1 MKKSKILN
9 IALTT
14 VMLLSTVLT
23 PQMSHALADMQTED
37 AERTSEVEETDVD
50 VIKEE
55 STDDTNDNSG
65 DGDSA
70 EVVEMDSE
78 NEPIEPKDEK
88 PVESDDAVENGE
100 PTDDNNN
107 SPPVEENEREEENNS
122 EADVDNE
129 SAEIETFNA
138 ELQTDLGNI
147 FTNPRLTLN
156 GEEIQDGNIIDIDEN
171 TTIQLAYEWHTEGLD
186 VYAKDTASIQLPDI
200 FRQVNIQNQP
210 VIAGGLNVGTYN
222 IVGGQLTI
230 TFNENI
236 EDGAVSNGVVGL
248 NLNFDTEKFEE
259 NIEQR
264 IAFNDR
270 DETTLNVIAR
280 PTGSISG
287 ITKEGHTDR
296 DMNAREITWTIDVMN
311 DNDAPII
318 DAVLQDILPE
328 GLLNPRDFVI
338 NELSVGINGDKQ
350 VGNTVDINAEVDGNE
365 FIIDFPE
372 IAPFNGYRVQ
382 YITTI
387 EDYSITEFTNNAKFS
402 YGDTELPADTTVFA
416 GNRSNPIEKRGYYNE
431 KTGQIDWTINVNKS
445 GGVIDEAVVY
455 DNLPEELKLV
465 DGSIEVSKFNSDWN
479 LIENIEIDETDFP
492 INLGKIEANE
502 IYQIKFSTDIDWS
515 EVNNGEYQ
523 NHNQFTNQTELRDG
537 DIKIG
542 EDETTVDHWR
552 ATLLEK
558 TGASNVDYANKT
570 LTWTVEVNK
579 AKHPLNNVVV
589 NDIIPEGLS
598 ISEDDVVITGEDGE
612 PYQANDV
619 SVDGQ
624 NVRIDLGNI
633 GTETITIK
641 YTTAIEDFTINEFD
655 NKATIDG
662 DGIGEEDHD
671 DNEIIE
677 PPANSFFKDFKGIN
691 YNEKTIDWSLTVNP
705 IREAITEL
713 TIVDTFPN
721 KGMILLPD
729 TLVVKVGGVEV
740 EEGFTLRPNE
750 EDGVRGYHK
759 GFTIVFDNELLP
771 LNAQMEITYQTSY
784 DPQREVEGNTLDLH
798 ANVEEEN
805 PVRVYKNHAQFTGE
819 TENGNEF
826 DTGREDEETVREDS
840 WNSGKKEG
848 QLVHE
853 DADGKLADG
862 WTSGNERKI
871 AWQLYINYQK
881 QNLGSDIVIED
892 TLDYEGTIDE
902 GSVIVSVYEVAAN
915 GDTTITDEVLSEEN
929 YTVQYNGQSFTLTFA
944 EDFVVSERYVVQF
957 TTTVPKVSQPTYTNN
972 ATVKVGDSEFPYSGT
987 VNYDKYDHYLAKGAV
1002 GLNGNQVY
1010 TGDEI
1015 EWQVTVNESLSI
1027 VQNAVITDTV
1037 SDGLVYVEDSLS
1049 IETVGGTKLV
1059 ESEDYTLNVSE
1070 TDGGETA
1077 LTITLDRDLAG
1088 TLVLNYTTVVTAI
1101 DGQVN
1106 NTVELDGE
1114 NIETETITSD
1124 RLSAR
1129 QFSWIGGDFNPNR
1142 GAIRLTKVDAE
1153 EVVTIENNE
1162 ATFSLWY
1169 ELNGEKIQYTQVDND
1184 GNVIPFTTENGI
1196 LEIGNLPIRTYYLTE
1211 IEPPEGYVLSEEV
1224 IELTVEPFGSNE
1236 NYYELE
1242 FENIKEKIDVTGT
1255 KVWINGPQPS
1265 IELQLFRDGEA
1276 FGDSVVL
1283 ETGETEYTWTDL
1295 DRTDINGNAYDYTV
1309 DEVEVPENYEKT
1321 ILDDGVTITN
1331 EFVSPLINIPVEKEW
1346 EDANNQDG
1354 IRPESI
1360 EVKLLADGEETDAD
1374 NLTLNAENN
1383 WKGTFTD
1390 LPELNEAGEV
1400 IIYTIEEVDVPEGYG
1415 SNVDGDMSEGFNIT
1429 NSYTPEITEVSGTK
1443 EWDDA
1448 NNQDGIRPES
1458 ITVNLLANGAE
1469 VDEQVVTAD
1478 EEGNWSYE
1486 FTGLPKYEAGEEITY
1501 TVTEDTVEDY
1511 TPAVDGHDII
1521 NSYTPEER
1529 SVTVTKTWDDANNQD
1544 GKRPES
1550 IEVQLYANGD
1560 EYGESVVLSDENDWT
1575 HTWTKL
1581 AVHEP
1586 VGNEIEYT
1594 VKELNAHED
1603 YDVDIND
1610 ENLGNVIITNS
1621 YTPEVT
1627 DVSGEKIWED
1637 ADNQDGVR
1645 PDEITVSL
1653 LANGEEIDSQDVTAD
1668 DNWSY
1673 TFTDLPVYQPG
1684 EVGQEIEYT
1693 VVEAEIPEGYEVD
1706 YDGNNIINSYD
1717 PELVE
1722 VSITK
1727 EWNDEDNLAGFRPDQ
1742 IEVELIADGEA
1753 TGKVIAIVA
1762 DEDGNWEGSFINLP
1776 KYRDEGIQIDYT
1788 VQEVSLDEDLYSVE
1802 VIPSDEDLYDFTLI
1816 NTHEVERIN
1825 LNGAKTWDDADNQD
1839 GVRPDSI
1846 TVRLLANGKE
1856 VESIAVTDETD
1867 WKFKFTNLPKY
1878 QNGEEINY
1886 TIQEDDV
1893 EGYSTEIEGM
1903 NIVNSYTPGQTS
1915 INVVKAWDDVQ
1926 NQDGIRP
1933 ESITVKLLADGKDT
1947 GQKLVLTAENNW
1959 QGDFIELDL
1968 YSNGE
1973 LIKYTIEEIA
1983 VDGYEEVITG
1993 TSEDGFVITN
2003 THRPEDPE
2011 EPGKETPDDPKGSE
2025 ESDDD
2030 SDLPKTGEAASYT
2043 LLALILVGL
2052 GFGLHYYSKRRTN

>member
-1 MKKSKILN
+1 LKKSKILN

-23 PQMSHALADMQTED
+23 PQMSHALADMQAKD

-55 STDDTNDNSG
+55 SADDTNDNSG

-78 NEPIEPKDEK
+78 NEPEDVKDDPA
-88 PVESDDAVENGE
+88 PVEDDEVVSEE
-100 PTDDNNN
+100 PEDVKAN

-129 SAEIETFNA
+129 SAEIETFNVEPQA
-138 ELQTDLGNI
+138 DLGNI
-147 FTNPRLTLN
+147 FGFDWFRLDGVDVEDGDEVDFGQEYQIQYHWETDASVSAGDTASLELPDVFLEWSNTPNQDITLSDGTVVGKFTINNGVLEFTFDENIEGDGVQEGYVGFRLNFDREKFTEEYEQEIDFDNDGKRDLTVRVTPVEINTDLDKTGRTDSPVNAREVYWTVDLVNGADEAITNGTLADIIPDGLGEPYNFIVREITFDLDGNEIVGDIVDFNDPTLTDNGFEMTFDSVEGRSGYRVEYTTAIEDINVAQFTNEATFDAENTNLEAEATISGGERSNPIQKEGNRVWSSDDPEAGDQIEWTIIVNENGMSINDARVEDNLPDGLSVVPDSINITLN
-156 GEEIQDGNIIDIDEN
+156 GESTDIE
-171 TTIQLAYEWHTEGLD
+171 
-186 VYAKDTASIQLPDI
+186 ASEFP
-200 FRQVNIQNQP
+200 
-210 VIAGGLNVGTYN
+210 
-222 IVGGQLTI
+222 
-230 TFNENI
+230 I
-236 EDGAVSNGVVGL
+236 ELGAVSANETYRITFLTEINWGEVNGGDYLQNNGFMNTAILFDGEEEL
-248 NLNFDTEKFEE
+248 NDDDATVNWNRDPILEKVEAGNIDYE
-259 NIEQR
+259 NRTVTWEVTVNR
-264 IAFNDR
+264 AKHPLGDV
-270 DETTLNVIAR
+270 TV
-280 PTGSISG
+280 
-287 ITKEGHTDR
+287 TD
-296 DMNAREITWTIDVMN
+296 
-311 DNDAPII
+311 
-318 DAVLQDILPE
+318 QLPE
-328 GLLNPRDFVI
+328 GLSLTEI
-338 NELSVGINGDKQ
+338 N
-350 VGNTVDINAEVDGNE
+350 
-365 FIIDFPE
+365 
-372 IAPFNGYRVQ
+372 
-382 YITTI
+382 
-387 EDYSITEFTNNAKFS
+387 
-402 YGDTELPADTTVFA
+402 
-416 GNRSNPIEKRGYYNE
+416 
-431 KTGQIDWTINVNKS
+431 
-445 GGVIDEAVVY
+445 
-455 DNLPEELKLV
+455 
-465 DGSIEVSKFNSDWN
+465 
-479 LIENIEIDETDFP
+479 
-492 INLGKIEANE
+492 
-502 IYQIKFSTDIDWS
+502 
-515 EVNNGEYQ
+515 
-523 NHNQFTNQTELRDG
+523 
-537 DIKIG
+537 
-542 EDETTVDHWR
+542 
-552 ATLLEK
+552 
-558 TGASNVDYANKT
+558 
-570 LTWTVEVNK
+570 
-579 AKHPLNNVVV
+579 
-589 NDIIPEGLS
+589 
-598 ISEDDVVITGEDGE
+598 ITGEDDEEFSGAS
-612 PYQANDV
+612 YTD
-619 SVDGQ
+619 VDGLLTIELPD
-624 NVRIDLGNI
+624 V

-641 YTTAIEDFTINEFD
+641 YTTSIEDFGAEAFTNTVGM
-655 NKATIDG
+655 NG
-662 DGIGEEDHD
+662 DGVGEGGGDREVTIRPH
-671 DNEIIE
+671 
-677 PPANSFFKDFKGIN
+677 ANTYRKNFAGIN
-691 YNEKTIDWSLTVNP
+691 YEEKTINWRLNVNP
-705 IREAITEL
+705 TREDINEGFIIT
-713 TIVDTFPN
+713 DTFTN
-721 KGMILLPD
+721 DGLILLPD
-729 TLVVKVGGVEV
+729 SVEIALGEENLVAGTDYTLNPIDDNYQNGFTIEFHREIANAELVVNFTTSYDEQFIDEDENVLIPHSNGN
-740 EEGFTLRPNE
+740 EEGLYRNHAHFGGTTENNREINE
-750 EDGVRGYHK
+750 ED
-759 GFTIVFDNELLP
+759 D
-771 LNAQMEITYQTSY
+771 AS
-784 DPQREVEGNTLDLH
+784 QR
-798 ANVEEEN
+798 
-805 PVRVYKNHAQFTGE
+805 
-819 TENGNEF
+819 
-826 DTGREDEETVREDS
+826 VREDA
-840 WNSGKKEG
+840 WNSGYKSG
-848 QLVHE
+848 HLVDPE
-853 DADGKLADG
+853 SWSNADD
-862 WTSGNERKI
+862 RKI
-871 AWQLYINYQK
+871 AWQVYFNYNQH
-881 QNLGSDIVIED
+881 NLGENVSVTD
-892 TLDYEGTIDE
+892 TLGYEGQVLEETIK
-902 GSVIVSVYEVAAN
+902 VSVYDVDAEGN
-915 GDTTITDEVLSEEN
+915 TTITDTELTSGEDYRAEVEGNEF
-929 YTVQYNGQSFTLTFA
+929 TVTFND
-944 EDFVVSERYVVQF
+944 EVTERYVIEF
-957 TTTVPKVSQPTYTNN
+957 ETTVQDISTLNYVNRAEVTTEKGKY
-972 ATVKVGDSEFPYSGT
+972 PYSSS
-987 VNYDKYDHYLAKGAV
+987 VHYNRWDNF
-1002 GLNGNQVY
+1002 LNKEVLPDVRNVY
-1010 TGDEI
+1010 IGEELGWKITA
-1015 EWQVTVNESLSI
+1015 NESLSRI
-1027 VQNAVITDTV
+1027 RNATLTDTI
-1037 SDGLVYVEDSLS
+1037 SAGLSFVEDSF
-1049 IETVGGTKLV
+1049 TV
-1059 ESEDYTLNVSE
+1059 ESSGDEEIDYTLE
-1070 TDGGETA
+1070 TDTNEDGKTILNISFEDD
-1077 LTITLDRDLAG
+1077 LTEAITISYK
-1088 TLVLNYTTVVTAI
+1088 TIVTAENN
-1101 DGQVN
+1101 QEVN
-1106 NTVELDGE
+1106 NTVDLNGTG
-1114 NIETETITSD
+1114 IETITRETD
-1124 RLSAR
+1124 EITAT
-1129 QFSWIGGDFNPNR
+1129 QFSWVGGEFREDR
-1142 GAIRLTKVDAE
+1142 GAIEISKIDSRTGEIITDS
-1153 EVVTIENNE
+1153 E
-1162 ATFSLWY
+1162 ATF
-1169 ELNGEKIQYTQVDND
+1169 ELYRVVND
-1184 GNVIPFTTENGI
+1184 KEVLMGAFTTENGI
-1196 LEIGNLPIRTYYLTE
+1196 LEVGNLFLGTYILRE
-1211 IEPPEGYVLSEEV
+1211 IDAPEGYRLSEDEITIEV
-1224 IELTVEPFGSNE
+1224 DEAYGSNE
-1236 NYYELE
+1236 TVFERE
-1242 FENIKEKIDVTGT
+1242 FRNISDAT
-1255 KVWINGPQPS
+1255 
-1265 IELQLFRDGEA
+1265 
-1276 FGDSVVL
+1276 
-1283 ETGETEYTWTDL
+1283 
-1295 DRTDINGNAYDYTV
+1295 
-1309 DEVEVPENYEKT
+1309 
-1321 ILDDGVTITN
+1321 
-1331 EFVSPLINIPVEKEW
+1331 INIPVEKEW

-1390 LPELNEAGEV
+1390 LPELNEAGKV

-1415 SNVDGDMSEGFNIT
+1415 SDVDGDMSEGFNIT

-1469 VDEQVVTAD
+1469 VDDQVVTAD

-1544 GKRPES
+1544 GKRSES
-1550 IEVQLYANGD
+1550 VDVQLFANGAEHGD
-1560 EYGESVVLSDENDWT
+1560 PVTLSEENDWN
-1575 HTWTKL
+1575 HIWTEL
-1581 AVHEP
+1581 AVNAAGE
-1586 VGNEIEYT
+1586 EITYT
-1594 VKELNAHED
+1594 IEELNVHED

-1762 DEDGNWEGSFINLP
+1762 DEDGNWEGSFINLS

-1856 VESIAVTDETD
+1856 VESSAVTDEID
-1867 WKFKFTNLPKY
+1867 WKFEFTNLPKY

-2025 ESDDD
+2025 DSDDD
-2030 SDLPKTGEAASYT
+2030 SNLPKTGEAASYT

-2052 GFGLHYYSKRRTN
+2052 GFGLRYYSKRRTN